1 MNRRTFVYN
10 AALGTLAMLSRAE
23 ADQGAPIGGGGKAG
37 SASRP
42 YQRPGPYHLR
52 GLRIDVQA
60 PELTSPLGMPGL
72 FPGRVVQTTHPG
84 AFVGRRISPEAV
96 RTLVERGMTALTG
109 ERTVRD
115 AFARL
120 IEPADVVALKV
131 NPSGAPTTVTSVP
144 LVREVIRCLNQVGVP
159 NRQIVVYDR
168 NSNQLEV
175 IGYHQMLPP
184 GVRVVGLDQRW
195 MVAEGQRPGYDPE
208 VFCEMNCFGERETRS
223 YMASI
228 VASDASK
235 VINLPCLKEH
245 NASGVTGCLKNLAY
259 GTFNNVA
266 RTHVRPKTYTDP
278 VIAVMCA
285 APPIRAKSVLHIMD
299 GLKAVYHAGPFSWN
313 PDFHWEARTLLF
325 GTDPVAVDRIE
336 LEIVEAKRRELGVPS
351 LFDHNPEYLA
361 RAGEMEKTAFKNNFF
376 REPSHIRTAGELG
389 LGQYD
394 LARIE
399 HLHLQVG

>member
-10 AALGTLAMLSRAE
+10 AALGTLAMLGRAD
-23 ADQGAPIGGGGKAG
+23 ADQGSPVGDAGHGGQMAG
-37 SASRP
+37 SESR
-42 YQRPGPYHLR
+42 PYHLR

-60 PELTSPLGMPGL
+60 PEMSSPLGMPGL

-84 AFVGRRISPEAV
+84 VFVDRRISPEAV
-96 RTLVERGMTALTG
+96 RAMVERGMTALTG

-115 AFARL
+115 AFARFV
-120 IEPADVVALKV
+120 EPADIVALKV

-175 IGYHQMLPP
+175 IGYHQMLSP

-195 MVAEGQRPGYDPE
+195 VVEGGHRPGYDPE

-223 YMASI
+223 YMASV
-228 VASDASK
+228 VASDATK

-285 APPIRAKSVLHIMD
+285 APPIRAKSVLHVMD

-336 LEIVEAKRRELGVPS
+336 LEIVEQKRRELGVPS

-361 RAGEMEKTAFKNNFF
+361 RPGEMEKTAFKNNFF

-389 LGQYD
+389 LGQFD
-394 LARIE
+394 LARID
-399 HLHLQVG
+399 HQQLQVG